1 MNCHEIDAL
10 VLRGPSMDDKITLK
24 DLIGL
29 YLREIDVLQHSIDA
43 LEKRLSIDI
52 MRIETDLRQSNVVN
66 NDSFHELRENS
77 NNILDEINILRTAM
91 STLKDLIH
99 KLEMSSSTA
108 DINHCN
114 RIENLEV
121 KVAIYSIITT
131 IASFLGV
138 QGFIQLVEF
147 IHSFIT

>member
-1 MNCHEIDAL
+1 
-10 VLRGPSMDDKITLK
+10 MDDKITLK
-24 DLIGL
+24 DLIEL

-66 NDSFHELRENS
+66 NDNFHELRENS

>member
-1 MNCHEIDAL
+1 
-10 VLRGPSMDDKITLK
+10 MDDKITLK
-24 DLIGL
+24 DLIEL
-29 YLREIDVLQHSIDA
+29 YLRELDVLQHSIDA

-52 MRIETDLRQSNVVN
+52 IRIETDLRQSNVVN
-66 NDSFHELRENS
+66 NDNFHELRENS
-77 NNILDEINILRTAM
+77 NNILNEINILRTAM

-108 DINHCN
+108 DIDHCN

-121 KVAIYSIITT
+121 KVALYSIITT

-138 QGFIQLVEF
+138 QGFIQLIEF
-147 IHSFIT
+147 IHSIIT